1 MANANRP
8 PVQKKVV
15 LRPALALLKIAIC
28 LLILFSMVALVALR
42 WVHNGIQ
49 DQTRALAE
57 EAAAAEATRTELL
70 DKIDDLGSVQSVKDI
85 AQSELGLVDPD
96 TVLVDPQ

>member
-1 MANANRP
+1 MAEQKNP
-8 PVQKKVV
+8 PAKKKVV
-15 LRPALALLKIAIC
+15 VRPAPPLLKIAIC

-49 DQTRALAE
+49 QQTEALTQ
-57 EAAAAEATRTELL
+57 EAAAAEATNADLQE
-70 DKIDDLGSVQSVKDI
+70 KIADLGSVQSVADI
-85 AQSELGLVDPD
+85 AREELGLVDPD

>member
-15 LRPALALLKIAIC
+15 FRPAPALLKIAIC

-57 EAAAAEATRTELL
+57 EAAAAEATRADLL
-70 DKIDDLGSVQSVKDI
+70 DKLDDLGSVQSVKDI
-85 AQSELGLVDPD
+85 AQNELGLADPD